1 MRFSLRSRMSRPF
14 SIVALASV
22 VFGLMLTGAMS
33 GTPAHAAT
41 TSALNAHMTI
51 NCGDP
56 VHTGLCT
63 EVQDAQQVFGNDVYI
78 GHDEP
83 QTLFYSN
90 VPGAGNRMLW
100 QLQLPRDP
108 SPANPANK
116 SFNFQLHPAFWFG
129 MAMCDTQ
136 SFPEQVSTCAPDS
149 DTNIVDPAVS
159 AAHPGV
165 AFMEMQFYPPGWV
178 AWPAGTSCDARQ
190 WCAALNIDSLSE
202 NPVTGQLNNA
212 ACLNVAG
219 VEPVNFAFITHN
231 GMSQAP
237 ANPVDSTLATFTPDR
252 NQDLFM
258 NSGDHLIVIMHDT
271 PHGLRIDIF
280 DRDTGQHGF
289 MTASAS
295 NGFGQ
300 VKFDPNGTTCQNIP
314 SDFHPMYSTS
324 SEQTRVTW
332 AAHSQN
338 IAFSDETGHFDFC
351 NGPNTITPGGNC
363 PVGNTEGLASSPR
376 PSDGDDN
383 GCFPASSSTRVQ
395 VAGCQGTNAGFD
407 GSAYQRVWPDGNT
420 RLHPTP
426 IRFTSPLTGF
436 AFNINYNRVGFE
448 ADLPRIESTCN
459 RTTGAGCTLIPIT
472 EAGTPAPFYPYF
484 SIMRDDGS
492 CTWQLGAQIP
502 GSATDFG
509 KNNQYGPLL
518 SLAYTGLGGT
528 VIHRFNDFRNVMSSN
543 PCRSSLFGFG
553 DD

>member
-1 MRFSLRSRMSRPF
+1 MRFSLRSRVSKAF
-14 SIVALASV
+14 SFIALTTA

-33 GTPAHAAT
+33 MPAHAAT
-41 TSALNAHMTI
+41 NSALNAHMSL
-51 NCGDP
+51 NCAARS
-56 VHTGLCT
+56 GLCT
-63 EVQDAQQVFGNDVYI
+63 EVQDSEQVFGQNVYV

-90 VPGAGNRMLW
+90 VPGAGNRMLYR
-100 QLQLPRDP
+100 LQLPRDP
-108 SPANPANK
+108 SPTNAANK
-116 SFNFQLHPAFWFG
+116 SFNFELHPAFWFG

-136 SFPEQVSTCAPDS
+136 SFPEQVSTCTPDS

-159 AAHPGV
+159 PNHPGV

-178 AWPAGTSCDARQ
+178 AWPQGTSCDATK

-202 NPVTGQLNNA
+202 NSVTGQLNNS

-237 ANPVDSTLATFTPDR
+237 ANPVESTLATFTPDP
-252 NQDLFM
+252 NKDLFM
-258 NSGDHLIVIMHDT
+258 NSGDHLIVVMQDT
-271 PHGLRIDIF
+271 PHGLRIDII
-280 DRDTGQHGF
+280 DQNTGQHGF
-289 MTASAS
+289 MTASAA

-351 NGPNTITPGGNC
+351 NGSNTITPGGSC
-363 PVGNTEGLASSPR
+363 PAGNTEGL
-376 PSDGDDN
+376 PSNPKPTDGDDN
-383 GCFPASSSTRVQ
+383 GCFPASSSTLVQ
-395 VAGCQGTNAGFD
+395 VSGCAGSNTGFD
-407 GSAYQRVWPDGNT
+407 GSAYQPVWPDGNPA
-420 RLHPTP
+420 HPTA

-436 AFNINYNRVGFE
+436 AFNINYNRIGFE
-448 ADLPRIESTCN
+448 ADLPRIENTCN
-459 RTTGAGCTLIPIT
+459 RTTGAGCTLLPIT
-472 EAGTPAPFYPYF
+472 DDGTPAPFYPYF
-484 SIMRDDGS
+484 STKGSGDD
-492 CTWQLGAQIP
+492 CTWGLGGHIP
-502 GSATDFG
+502 GSNNDFG

-518 SLAYTGLGGT
+518 SLAYTAIGGG
-528 VIHRFNDFRNVMSSN
+528 VVHRFNDFRQVMSSN
-543 PCRSSLFGFG
+543 PCRTSLFG
-553 DD
+553 